1 MGVTFHFLNVGSG
14 DCTIIHFPERTRKDG
29 KTKHERIM
37 MVGINHHEDHDD
49 YENVLEY
56 YKRHFRNSDGTIKPI
71 FRFICTH
78 PHQDHICGLNRLL
91 EDPDIRML
99 NFWDLEHSFE
109 PEDFE
114 HHPTHEDDWKAY
126 ELLGGA
132 DSPATV
138 IKTSRED
145 TPRQYWNDDEDRIS
159 ILSPCENLI
168 RHSHYEEDGTK
179 RESQDI
185 KIDEMSYGLVIRV
198 NERKIIL
205 PSDGRSSP
213 FWEDIHANC
222 KKLIQN
228 CAALKA
234 GHHGHECS
242 FHEEAVKLIN
252 PSLIVFSNSE
262 DEDTAN
268 GADKLYADAVPGALI
283 LKTCDHGTIT
293 VTVPFDGEES
303 IKYSTSK

>member
-1 MGVTFHFLNVGSG
+1 
-14 DCTIIHFPERTRKDG
+14 
-29 KTKHERIM
+29 M
-37 MVGINHHEDHDD
+37 MDINHHEDHYD
-49 YENVLEY
+49 YGNVVGY
-56 YKRHFRNSDGTIKPI
+56 YKRYFRKSDGTIKPI

-91 EDPDIRML
+91 DDPDIKIL

-109 PEDFE
+109 PEEFE
-114 HHPTHEDDWKAY
+114 NHPTHEDDWNAY
-126 ELLGGA
+126 ELLRGE

-145 TPRQYWNDDEDRIS
+145 TTRLYWNDDEDRIS
-159 ILSPCENLI
+159 ILNPCENLI
-168 RHSHYEEDGTK
+168 RHAHYKEDGTK
-179 RESQDI
+179 REPQDVE
-185 KIDEMSYGLVIRV
+185 IDEMSYCLVIRV

-213 FWEDIHANC
+213 FWEDILANC
-222 KKLIQN
+222 KSSIQN
-228 CAALKA
+228 CAVLKA

-262 DEDTAN
+262 DEDFAN
-268 GADKLYADAVPGALI
+268 GAEKLYADAVPEALI

-303 IKYSTSK
+303 IKYSTTK